1 MIPFFLKI
9 LINFILTQQ
18 LAVNVKAQRTLNKI
32 SFSGKSLMEINFKF
46 GPENALTYLYT
57 LNKHDVGVF
66 FLLMYPNKSCVQTN
80 LKS

>member
-1 MIPFFLKI
+1 
-9 LINFILTQQ
+9 
-18 LAVNVKAQRTLNKI
+18 
-32 SFSGKSLMEINFKF
+32 MEINFKF